1 MKLSGKLVLGAILVL
16 ILISFGVAV
25 GTVWI
30 HAEEYV
36 EYYNKEVS
44 DDKYTRAAIGKQ

>member
-16 ILISFGVAV
+16 ILISFGVAIR
-25 GTVWI
+25 TVWV

-36 EYYNKEVS
+36 EYYKEVP